1 MDKLIPSFKESLF
14 CDSFADGISDIAELG
29 IDSVLSDGLLKDIP
43 IFSLVLGISRTVKSV
58 QERNFLKNTAL
69 FLDALNAKKIDT
81 RKINQYKS
89 KLQNAKYA
97 EKELGRVII
106 LLNQYID
113 NPKSQMLG
121 KLFYEYV
128 DQRFSWEEF
137 CELSDILSRLFLE
150 DFCYLPNIAS
160 SENGELEFHIYKIP
174 YNIRRLEGIGLV
186 MVHGEYKRFG
196 DTLLQTENMYI
207 ELTSNGKI
215 FVELGVGIFS

>member
-1 MDKLIPSFKESLF
+1 MDKLIPTFTESLF
-14 CDSFADGISDIAELG
+14 CDSFTDGISDIAEIG

-43 IFSLVLGISRTVKSV
+43 IFSLVLGISRTVKSI

-69 FLDALNAKKIDT
+69 FLSALNAKKIDT
-81 RKINQYKS
+81 EKVSQYKG
-89 KLQNAKYA
+89 KLRNNKFA

-128 DQRFSWEEF
+128 DQRFSWEKF
-137 CELSDILSRLFLE
+137 CELTDILSRLFLE

-160 SENGELEFHIYKIP
+160 SENRELVFHIYKIP
-174 YNIRRLEGIGLV
+174 YNIKRLEGIGLV
-186 MVHGEYKRFG
+186 EVHGEYKRFG
-196 DTLLQTENMYI
+196 DTLLQTENMHI
-207 ELTSNGKI
+207 ELTPNGKI
-215 FVELGVGIFS
+215 FVELGAGIFS